1 MSMPGQPAYLPIII
15 DSKKATEIMER
26 EVEASLKRIVPG
38 VEAAYPDKNFPG
50 MVKLPARQR
59 LIRYILQTD
68 FRDISYIR
76 DLEYIEKFRAG
87 ALPQVVSL
95 FWQNLLSI
103 PEAFKETQ
111 RDFVQLAAN
120 FVNKAD

>member
-1 MSMPGQPAYLPIII
+1 MSMPGQPADLPIII

-95 FWQNLLSI
+95 FWVNLLSI